1 MTASQLRGARCWL
14 PRVASRPQTGR
25 SYELLMTSHVLES
38 FFNQATAQ
46 SHLQA
51 TPADCVLAL
60 APLMLDLIGHADT
73 FLQPQH
79 YRSSGE
85 SYTRNLI
92 YEAPD
97 KGLSLYS
104 LVWLPGQWTPVHDHG
119 SWGVVGVIEGVLEE
133 RSYVR
138 LSPDRGAD
146 EEIDLVR
153 GGIVLLRCGSVTS
166 FVPNPDH
173 IHVTGVPKVRSR
185 AVSLHLYGRTMNDFN
200 VYDVEARTRR
210 RITVA
215 HNES

>member
-1 MTASQLRGARCWL
+1 MS
-14 PRVASRPQTGR
+14 
-25 SYELLMTSHVLES
+25 SHVLES

-46 SHLQA
+46 SHRQSA
-51 TPADCVLAL
+51 PADCVLAL
-60 APLMLDLIGHADT
+60 APLMLDLIDHAGT
-73 FLQPQH
+73 FLQPGH
-79 YRSSGE
+79 YRSSDV

-119 SWGVVGVIEGVLEE
+119 SWGVVGVVEGVLEE

-153 GGIVLLRCGSVTS
+153 GGIVLLRRGSVTS

-173 IHVTGVPKVRSR
+173 IHVTGVPQERPR

-200 VYDVEARTRR
+200 MYDVEARTRR